1 MNITIETEAYDSTKF
16 GKPWIAKVDWHNP
29 QGNFSWGAFVGEP
42 GEAGVSTITGVNPGD
57 IIARGQ
63 KRWGDGVKQT
73 PPTFYQVTNEGTL
86 EPLPSRPAA
95 FKLWN
100 QRNNQQ

>member
-1 MNITIETEAYDSTKF
+1 MTITIETEAYDKTKH

-29 QGNFSWGAFVGEP
+29 QGNFHWGSFIGEP

-63 KRWGDGVKQT
+63 KRWGEGAKQDS
-73 PPTFYQVTNEGTL
+73 PTFYELTKDGEL
-86 EPLPSRPAA
+86 ERLPSRPAA
-95 FKLWN
+95 FKLWIE
-100 QRNNQQ
+100 RNNQQ